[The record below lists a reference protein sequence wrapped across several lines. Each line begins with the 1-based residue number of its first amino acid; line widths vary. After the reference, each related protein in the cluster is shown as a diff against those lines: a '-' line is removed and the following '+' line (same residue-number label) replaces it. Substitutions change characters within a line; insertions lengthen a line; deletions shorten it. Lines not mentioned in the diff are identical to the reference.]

1 MTSDD
6 PNIAKITAFL
16 DTIGIPVIAGPI
28 EGETLLPGLT
38 VRAGALLF
46 DPDLLAWPGDLLHE
60 AGHIAVTDPA
70 VRGELDDV
78 DADPGQEMASIAWSY
93 AAALEIG
100 IDPAIIFHEGGYR
113 QVGGGA
119 AILRNFNSGQY
130 IGAPMLQW
138 YGMTA
143 EPHQAENFGMPAY
156 PVMTHWLRQ
165 ATE

>member
-1 MTSDD
+1 MTIDD
-6 PNIAKITAFL
+6 PIIAKILAFL
-16 DTIGIPVIAGPI
+16 DRIGIPSVAGPI

-38 VRAGALLF
+38 VRAGTLF
-46 DPDLLAWPGDLLHE
+46 FDAERLAWPGDLLHE

-70 VRGELDDV
+70 VRAGLEDV
-78 DADPGQEMASIAWSY
+78 EADPGQEMAAIAWSY

-100 IDPAIIFHEGGYR
+100 IDPEIIFHEGGYR
-113 QVGGGA
+113 QVGGGGA
-119 AILRNFNSGQY
+119 VLRNFSNRNY

-165 ATE
+165 ATG

>member
-1 MTSDD
+1 MNSTD
-6 PNIAKITAFL
+6 PIIAKITAFL
-16 DTIGIPVIAGPI
+16 DKIGIPAVAGPI
-28 EGETLLPGLT
+28 EEETLLPGLAVQGGT
-38 VRAGALLF
+38 LLF
-46 DPDLLAWPGDLLHE
+46 DPEQLAWPGDLLHE
-60 AGHIAVTDPA
+60 AGHIAIADPA
-70 VRGELDDV
+70 LRDEVGDV
-78 DADPGQEMASIAWSY
+78 DPDPGAEMAAIAWSY

-119 AILRNFNSGQY
+119 TVLHHFSTGKY

-156 PVMTHWLRQ
+156 PVMTHWMRQ
-165 ATE
+165 AAE